1 MRKSKYLN
9 KTFGNWTC
17 THVGV
22 ARKQPVFLAGT
33 RKVSKRPHHQTYY
46 YIFERMIDSVF
57 GNVTDISKFNPKA
70 NWFLKKDNY
79 KKITCANV
87 YDFSEEYNKLSS
99 VRIMTGSVGANYE
112 IAYARVINNNIDT

>member
-17 THVGV
+17 TPVGV

-46 YIFERMIDSVF
+46 YIFERETSDGLAEKLVRLNERQAAKVYRGELTVEEVADTRQEKGVDTF
-57 GNVTDISKFNPKA
+57 
-70 NWFLKKDNY
+70 KDKVSY
-79 KKITCANV
+79 HFIGK
-87 YDFSEEYNKLSS
+87 
-99 VRIMTGSVGANYE
+99 
-112 IAYARVINNNIDT
+112 

>member
-46 YIFERMIDSVF
+46 YIFERETSDGLAEKLVRLNERQAAKVYRGELTVEEVADTTACCDHDHHHASDSTKV
-57 GNVTDISKFNPKA
+57 A
-70 NWFLKKDNY
+70 
-79 KKITCANV
+79 
-87 YDFSEEYNKLSS
+87 E
-99 VRIMTGSVGANYE
+99 
-112 IAYARVINNNIDT
+112 